1 MRARERTPIGIDLGT
16 SSIKAAQLARTR
28 TGWCLAASAS
38 YSRLDGEDALSAA
51 EMDRLL
57 GVLDRAGCTGDTA
70 VLGAPRSMLLT
81 ALVDAPPKSS
91 GAPVEQICAAEFAR
105 MYRLSPGGCQM
116 HMVEVPSATSRVNT
130 SQMSINGMSNTDAE
144 RLIAPFDNAGIII
157 EAIDLGAEARCR
169 ASHPVCAQGE
179 ELTAL
184 LDVGASGI
192 GLSVFREG
200 ESVYHR
206 WLAGAGV
213 GRLVEAVCRSLSI
226 QPAAARVL
234 VGRVGLI
241 APTCEALD
249 SVTVSRVLSLSRE
262 YAEGLF
268 HDILR
273 SLAYVLDRFP
283 GESVS
288 QCWLIGGGAGIPG
301 LAEFLAEFAGLEINA
316 LTPEQCGVAGGGLA
330 ESASL
335 VTAVGHAMW
344 GYNDAA

>member
-1 MRARERTPIGIDLGT
+1 MRPRERSPIGIDLGAA
-16 SSIKAAQLARTR
+16 SIKAAQLARTR
-28 TGWCLAASAS
+28 TGWRLAAGAC
-38 YSRLDGEDALSAA
+38 YARLDGEDELSSA
-51 EMDRLL
+51 EMERLL
-57 GVLDRAGCTGDTA
+57 GVLDRAGFSGDTA
-70 VLGAPRSMLLT
+70 VLGAPKSMLLT
-81 ALVDAPPKSS
+81 ALVEAPPRAS

-105 MYRLSPGGCQM
+105 MYRLSPSSCQM
-116 HMVEVPSATSRVNT
+116 HLCEVPSATSRTST
-130 SQMSINGMSNTDAE
+130 SQMSINGMSNADAE
-144 RLIAPFDNAGIII
+144 RLIVPFDSAGIVV
-157 EAIDLGAEARCR
+157 EAIDLAAEARCR
-169 ASHPVCAQGE
+169 AGHSVCSEGE

-213 GRLVEAVCRSLSI
+213 ERLVEAVCRSLSV

-234 VGRVGLI
+234 VERVGLI
-241 APTCEALD
+241 PPAFQGID
-249 SVTVSRVLSLSRE
+249 SVTISRVLSLSRE

-283 GESVS
+283 GESVTR
-288 QCWLIGGGAGIPG
+288 CWLIGGGAGVPG
-301 LAEFLAEFAGLEINA
+301 LAEFLAEFAGLEIKA
-316 LTPEQCGVAGGGLA
+316 LTPEQCGVRGGGLA

-344 GYNDAA
+344 GCTDAA